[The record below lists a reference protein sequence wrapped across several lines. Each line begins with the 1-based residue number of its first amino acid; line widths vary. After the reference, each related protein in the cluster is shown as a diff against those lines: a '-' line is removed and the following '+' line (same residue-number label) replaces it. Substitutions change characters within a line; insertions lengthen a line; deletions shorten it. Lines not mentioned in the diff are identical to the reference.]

1 MKRNENE
8 SRKNEEEEKRKK
20 KDRNNQEPE
29 IVFVIMIM
37 ERIKGI
43 ETDWKVVDRG
53 INCNDEWNTGV
64 SC

>member
-1 MKRNENE
+1 MKTSQERTKKK
-8 SRKNEEEEKRKK
+8 RKEKK